1 MTQEKTLGC
10 VLLAA
15 GSARR
20 YGENKLLAALDGR
33 SLVLRAMEAVPG
45 RTNGTGGG
53 SDCLP
58 GNHAPCGGISLCR
71 YLQ

>member
-33 SLVLRAMEAVPG
+33 SLILRAMEACLLY
-45 RTNGTGGG
+45 T
-53 SDCLP
+53 SD
-58 GNHAPCGGISLCR
+58 AADE
-71 YLQ
+71 